1 MAIARENH
9 KNAGRLLPWLLPM
22 RGVQRIEVGAF
33 LLAAALA
40 VGAFLAPPAPFIVD
54 GGIYI
59 EMARAMADHGA
70 FHIAGNGGVEGAPA
84 LTKYL
89 TVARDGLV
97 YPQYPSGYAFLAA
110 PFYKLFGI
118 KGLMAMNAIATLA
131 CVWLTH
137 RIALKL
143 YADKR
148 VALYAA
154 LVLLFATYMSNY
166 AFAIWPHAISLSLW
180 LATVFCAIKG
190 NATGQAGG
198 RPGAPPRGR
207 LIWFALAGL
216 AAGVGVNIR
225 VDTILAAI
233 AVLFWLRLFARP
245 GDRLAAPCMLAGL
258 MPGLLIAAYFNFL
271 KFGNFT
277 PFSYGTTQG
286 AAYIGDYLPILAGGG
301 VALAAIC
308 VVNIPAML
316 TAALNRAG
324 AGAVAAGAIAIISLM
339 VFIFAGEPLAKALY
353 GVYVLVFNLQAHNA
367 YYQPG
372 VEPNAFGQLMF
383 WGFPKRA
390 LVQSL
395 PFLPLLLVPV
405 FYFFRGKNVTA
416 VSLCLLAIAAP
427 ISFYA
432 LNQWHGG
439 GSYNMRYFMPA
450 LPFIAILSAVTL
462 IRLVDK
468 AGGVARQQ
476 ALMVMVAA
484 AALFIGLDMVGK
496 AVPALYAPMAL
507 YPQWIIAAG
516 LGVLVIFFVIKPESK
531 RAARAALAGAGFALA
546 YGGAV
551 NFMDE
556 VSHEKAR
563 ANQLAFSKDIGRAI
577 TGAPLVLTQIP
588 VLLLHAEAE
597 GASVMVATGKNTARA
612 RGAVNAFANAE
623 RCVYFHN
630 SLMRNL
636 MAPSLPAEALTR
648 TPYWAISRTAPE
660 DPRLAFYGL
669 VSQRETCAF

>member
-1 MAIARENH
+1 MHRIRENGMDQIY
-9 KNAGRLLPWLLPM
+9 NPAYTRQAPELSVNSVFAIL
-22 RGVQRIEVGAF
+22 GAF
-33 LLAAALA
+33 LLL
-40 VGAFLAPPAPFIVD
+40 GAFLAPPAPFIVD
-54 GGIYI
+54 GGVYLD
-59 EMARAMADHGA
+59 MARAMAGGGA
-70 FHIAGNGGVEGAPA
+70 LHIAGNGGMEGAPA

-97 YPQYPSGYAFLAA
+97 YPQYPSGYAFVAA
-110 PFYKLFGI
+110 PFYKLFGV

-143 YADKR
+143 YPDQR

-154 LVLLFATYMSNY
+154 LVFLFATFMSNY
-166 AFAIWPHAISLSLW
+166 ALAIWPHALSLSLW
-180 LATVFCAIKG
+180 LATVFCAVKG

-198 RPGAPPRGR
+198 RPGERAGGR
-207 LIWFALAGL
+207 FIWFALAGL
-216 AAGVGVNIR
+216 AAGAGLNIR

-245 GDRLAAPCMLAGL
+245 SDRLAAPCLLAGL

-271 KFGNFT
+271 KFGVFS
-277 PFSYGTTQG
+277 PFSYGATQG
-286 AAYIGDYLPILAGGG
+286 AAHLGSYLPVLAGGG
-301 VALAAIC
+301 AALAAIC

-316 TAALNRAG
+316 TAAHNRAG
-324 AGAVAAGAIAIISLM
+324 AGVAAGAIAITGLM
-339 VFIFAGEPLAKALY
+339 VLIFAGEPLAKALY
-353 GVYVLVFNLQAHNA
+353 GVYVLVFNLQAHDA
-367 YYQPG
+367 YYQAG
-372 VEPNAFGQLMF
+372 VELNEFGQLMF
-383 WGFPKRA
+383 WDFPKRA

-405 FYFFRGKNVTA
+405 YDFFRGRNLTA

-439 GSYNMRYFMPA
+439 GSYNMRYFIPA
-450 LPFIAILSAVTL
+450 LPFIAILSAVAIT
-462 IRLVDK
+462 RLADA
-468 AGGVARQQ
+468 AGGVVRQQ
-476 ALMVMVAA
+476 ALMIIVAA
-484 AALFIGLDMVGK
+484 AAIFIGLDTIGK
-496 AVPALYAPMAL
+496 SIPALYAPMAL
-507 YPQWIIAAG
+507 YPQWVIAAV
-516 LGVLVIFFVIKPESK
+516 LGAVVIFFIIKPQSK
-531 RAARAALAGAGFALA
+531 PAARAALAIGVFALA

-563 ANQLAFSKDIGRAI
+563 ASQLAFSQDIARAI

-597 GASVMVATGKNTARA
+597 GASVMVATEKNIAAARE
-612 RGAVNAFANAE
+612 AVNAFADAE

-636 MAPSLPAEALTR
+636 MAASLPVNALTR
-648 TPYWAISRTAPE
+648 TPYWAISRKTPD

-669 VSQRETCAF
+669 ASQRERCAF